1 VNTNPAGD
9 TIATILRHDT
19 KATSYKLAL
28 VRALTDLAVAFP
40 DVGVDDR
47 PVAVPLRLLADQWIA
62 YFWPFAAP
70 DAPIAQG
77 QRATRDGATR
87 QDMRFRPAL
96 TALRVAWEGAAGG
109 PGDPADGFA
118 AVAELRVPRRAATL
132 PTAVRAAHEAA
143 VAAIATA
150 LRMPIRYA
158 GQGEWGIFARPGPLH
173 DHRTAVIP
181 IPGAS
186 PTDTCLV
193 VDAPLWRTFRA
204 MALWVDAL
212 CIHEWA
218 LFTERVTMRDDRPV
232 DRGMAYRLL
241 TAEPAARRPLTWERN
256 QIRVLLLEGATFTCP
271 WTGRSLAGE
280 TPYALDHLLPV
291 AVLPINELW
300 NLAPADPRFNTVEK
314 RDRLPSTTRL
324 AAALPHLTG
333 TYLTYARSPT
343 LGRALREDAAL
354 RFSRLPDDASA
365 FPHGVARAAVGFIE
379 GFARARNLARF

>member
-1 VNTNPAGD
+1 MNTNPAGD
-9 TIATILRHDT
+9 TIATILRHDST
-19 KATSYKLAL
+19 VTSDKLTL
-28 VRALTDLAVAFP
+28 VRALTDLAIAFP
-40 DVGVDDR
+40 DVGVADR
-47 PVAVPLRLLADQWIA
+47 PVAVPLRLCADQWSA
-62 YFWPFAAP
+62 YCWPFVAP

-77 QRATRDGATR
+77 QRATRDSTTR

-96 TALRVAWEGAAGG
+96 T
-109 PGDPADGFA
+109 
-118 AVAELRVPRRAATL
+118 ELRVPRRAAML

-150 LRMPIRYA
+150 LRLPIRHA

-173 DHRTAVIP
+173 DHRMAVSP

-193 VDAPLWRTFRA
+193 GDAPLWRTCRA

-218 LFTERVTMRDDRPV
+218 LFTEHITARGDRAV

-241 TAEPAARRPLTWERN
+241 TAEPTARRPLTWERN
-256 QIRVLLLEGATFTCP
+256 QIRVLLLKGATFTCP

-280 TPYALDHLLPV
+280 TPYALDHVLPV

-314 RDRLPSTTRL
+314 HDRLLSTTRL
-324 AAALPHLTG
+324 AAALPRLTG
-333 TYLTYARSPT
+333 TYLTYACSPT
-343 LGRALREDAAL
+343 LGRALRENAAL

-365 FPHGVARAAVGFIE
+365 FPHEVARAAVGFIE
-379 GFARARNLARF
+379 GFATARNLARF